1 MEAYFYMVLNCR
13 GMSTSTI
20 CTSQLLGTYL
30 CMYVRFVLILNQ
42 LFNRNYSSRF
52 EKDYT
57 GMSMTVSLLV
67 LGISKLV
74 MHRSK
79 RKIKQ
84 KKRGGGINE
93 EKKNKLGDEAFY
105 DSSVVIDSLQ

>member
-1 MEAYFYMVLNCR
+1 
-13 GMSTSTI
+13 
-20 CTSQLLGTYL
+20 
-30 CMYVRFVLILNQ
+30 
-42 LFNRNYSSRF
+42 
-52 EKDYT
+52 
-57 GMSMTVSLLV
+57 MTVSLLV

-84 KKRGGGINE
+84 KKRAGGINE
-93 EKKNKLGDEAFY
+93 AKKKPGDEAFH

>member
-1 MEAYFYMVLNCR
+1 MVLNCR
-13 GMSTSTI
+13 
-20 CTSQLLGTYL
+20 
-30 CMYVRFVLILNQ
+30 
-42 LFNRNYSSRF
+42 
-52 EKDYT
+52 

-67 LGISKLV
+67 LEISKLI

-84 KKRGGGINE
+84 KRGGGINE
-93 EKKNKLGDEAFY
+93 AKKNLGDEAFH

>member
-1 MEAYFYMVLNCR
+1 MVLNCR
-13 GMSTSTI
+13 
-20 CTSQLLGTYL
+20 
-30 CMYVRFVLILNQ
+30 
-42 LFNRNYSSRF
+42 
-52 EKDYT
+52 

-84 KKRGGGINE
+84 KKRAGGINE
-93 EKKNKLGDEAFY
+93 AKKKPGDEAFH